1 MTVYLD
7 ADRCGEVLDFRRI
20 KRDDIFQPLGCDHKK
35 NAVEF
40 LKKRKNRG
48 RGGCVAK
55 RGGEIVWIPG
65 VEIGH
70 DYRVTAATSAIRKFS
85 CKYIE

>member
-1 MTVYLD
+1 
-7 ADRCGEVLDFRRI
+7 
-20 KRDDIFQPLGCDHKK
+20 
-35 NAVEF
+35 
-40 LKKRKNRG
+40 
-48 RGGCVAK
+48 
-55 RGGEIVWIPG
+55 VWIPG